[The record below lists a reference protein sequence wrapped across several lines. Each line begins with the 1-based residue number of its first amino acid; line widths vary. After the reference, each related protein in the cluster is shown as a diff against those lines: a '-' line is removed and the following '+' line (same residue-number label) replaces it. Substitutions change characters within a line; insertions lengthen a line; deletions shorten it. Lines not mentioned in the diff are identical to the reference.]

1 VGKLLV
7 DLDNVVYVSAQSCIV
22 PACPKQNNQTEF
34 HFQAFP
40 HPRLQSE
47 AILSIVSTH
56 EGTSIQLLDVEDD
69 MQRSQGGGFCIL
81 RNHRR
86 EARSFTSPIRNL
98 ESSNLL
104 ESFVTLIQIPL
115 VYEGNRPKP
124 ATIVRPGIFP
134 ELANK
139 TGYRRDPR
147 LPIHV
152 TIQFY
157 GLTVDGQTSSEHLSI
172 LSNWMYAAQQAR
184 ESFWEEWAGYWGR
197 KMQEIQNNGWERLP
211 ASQPSDMRSL
221 LKRDMSW
228 MPTNR

>member
-1 VGKLLV
+1 VEQES
-7 DLDNVVYVSAQSCIV
+7 VVYVSAQSCVIPV
-22 PACPKQNNQTEF
+22 CPTLADF

-47 AILSIVSTH
+47 AILSIVGTH
-56 EGTSIQLLDVEDD
+56 EDTSIQLFDIDDDV
-69 MQRSQGGGFCIL
+69 QRSQGGGFCIL

-86 EARSFTSPIRNL
+86 EARPFTSPIRGL
-98 ESSNLL
+98 GDKNLL

-115 VYEGNRPKP
+115 IYEGNHPKP
-124 ATIVRPGIFP
+124 ATIVRPGMFP

-147 LPIHV
+147 LPIHI

-157 GLTVDGQTSSEHLSI
+157 GMTFDGNTNAGHLAI
-172 LSNWMYAAQQAR
+172 LSNWMHAAQQAGA
-184 ESFWEEWAGYWGR
+184 SFWEEWANYWGR
-197 KMQEIQNNGWERLP
+197 KSQEAQDNLRNSWERLTIN
-211 ASQPSDMRSL
+211 QPSSVHSL

-228 MPTNR
+228 MPTTNR